1 MKRLIFYVVGAI
13 FLFVSCQS
21 DLLESDDAILNQAK
35 SENAKKVTKNITFN
49 SYQGLI
55 EYFPNQGGCDL
66 QFVQTGYGEASHIG
80 AYTFVNTACFTPI
93 GLIGFEGVMIAANGD
108 EIHYTSAEVFVECE
122 NNPYGYCPGEP
133 ATFNYDITGGTGRF
147 YDATGWL
154 KFKGIFQPID
164 PDSGLPEGE
173 FEIFKNGWG
182 EITFDK
188 GKE

>member
-1 MKRLIFYVVGAI
+1 MVGAI

-21 DLLESDDAILNQAK
+21 DDLPFDEAAK
-35 SENAKKVTKNITFN
+35 SANAKKVTKNITFN

-55 EYFPNQGGCDL
+55 KYVPNQGGCDL

-80 AYTFVNTACFTPI
+80 AYTFENTACFTPT
-93 GLIGFEGVMIAANGD
+93 GLTGFEGVMIAANGD
-108 EIHYTSAEVFVECE
+108 EIHYTSADPFVECTVGSI
-122 NNPYGYCPGEP
+122 PSFCPGEI
-133 ATFNYDITGGTGRF
+133 AIFSYTIVGEQSTGRF
-147 YDATGWL
+147 EGAEGWL

-182 EITFDK
+182 EITY
-188 GKE
+188 